1 MPGNHAESATF
12 AHFAFPTLT
21 ITSDDADIREG
32 DTFNA
37 IFAWSTSVAGFV
49 VGDITVTGAT
59 VGTFTGTGSDY
70 QLALTADSG
79 AGNIVVSVADNRV
92 MPGNIAVS
100 ATFTRSTRPT
110 ITITTTDTDIRE
122 SETFNVA
129 IVFSESVTG
138 FTASDIT
145 ITGGTL
151 GTLTGS
157 GDTYAI
163 PVTAGTGAGSI
174 VISIAANVVNEGNA
188 AASATFTR
196 LALPTITITTT
207 DTDIRENETFN
218 VDISFSESVTG
229 FAVGDITVTGASINA
244 LTGSRCELRSIA
256 DSEFWCR

>member
-1 MPGNHAESATF
+1 MTANSGSGNIVVSIAENVVMPGNHAASVTF
-12 AHFAFPTLT
+12 AHFAFPTLA

-49 VGDITVTGAT
+49 VSDITVTGAT

-129 IVFSESVTG
+129 IRF
-138 FTASDIT
+138 
-145 ITGGTL
+145 L
-151 GTLTGS
+151 
-157 GDTYAI
+157 
-163 PVTAGTGAGSI
+163 
-174 VISIAANVVNEGNA
+174 
-188 AASATFTR
+188 
-196 LALPTITITTT
+196 
-207 DTDIRENETFN
+207 
-218 VDISFSESVTG
+218 
-229 FAVGDITVTGASINA
+229 
-244 LTGSRCELRSIA
+244 
-256 DSEFWCR
+256 